1 MPVAPAPLAERASEA
16 PAEGTEAPTDER
28 PFLVRYGE
36 GLVARPGRLLTALV
50 VTTLAA
56 LAVSEATGGS
66 PPSRPAPPPPQV
78 DARPVL
84 AIDAPAE
91 EVAKWSVVARA
102 AADTCPGLHPE
113 VLVAIAHVESR
124 FGRGN
129 GPSPAGAVGPMQF
142 LPDTWATYATD
153 GDQDG
158 RTDVMNPI
166 DAMYGAARFLCSH
179 GGNDLGKLR
188 TALWRYNNSRDYVAE
203 VLRVAG
209 LSERAA

>member
-1 MPVAPAPLAERASEA
+1 MPVAPAPVSDRAPEA
-16 PAEGTEAPTDER
+16 PTEGTEAPVDDR

-36 GLVARPGRLLTALV
+36 GLVARPGRLLTALL

-56 LAVSEATGGS
+56 LAVNEAAGRA
-66 PPSRPAPPPPQV
+66 PIPAAPPAPPA
-78 DARPVL
+78 DTRPVL
-84 AIDAPAE
+84 AIDAPAA

-102 AADTCPGLHPE
+102 AVDRCPGLHPE

-142 LPDTWATYATD
+142 LPATWATYATD
-153 GDQDG
+153 GDRDG
-158 RTDVMNPI
+158 RADVMNPI
-166 DAMYGAARFLCSH
+166 DAMHGAARFLCAH
-179 GGNDLGKLR
+179 GGADLGELR
-188 TALWRYNNSRDYVAE
+188 TAIWRYNNSRDYVAQ

-209 LSERAA
+209 LTERAA